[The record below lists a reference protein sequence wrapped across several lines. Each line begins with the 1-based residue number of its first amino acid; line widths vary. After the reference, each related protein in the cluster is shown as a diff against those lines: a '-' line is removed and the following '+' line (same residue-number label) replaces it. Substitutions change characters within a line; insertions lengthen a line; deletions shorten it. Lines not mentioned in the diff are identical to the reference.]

1 MDSETSLTSHL
12 APTQETLRRR
22 VTIADLGAI
31 VHVDELPAAALA
43 ELPALY
49 SSPFSIAEYFAIYD
63 HPRRLYGCELDE
75 PRHVIAFTSRG
86 ATADVLNKSFAMG
99 PAETAR
105 VARAIFRARPEIRRI
120 RTELSYPPRELDLPL
135 RELHRSDEQVLE
147 LPESEEAYERLLGA
161 STRKRVRGYR
171 NRLARKYPDFE
182 LRTIEREEI
191 SLALV
196 EQIYDWNQQRIRIK
210 GQQWGFRDQ
219 RTVSHRLWRLLQ
231 SHGLALCGYIGGDC
245 VAGMLSMYVGGECWA
260 RTAGFDPVYMDVDL
274 GQLMMFFFIRDCIS
288 RGCAHAH
295 LGWGTTTYKQR
306 LGAAPVTTYR
316 ASLYRSR
323 LDKALYARELW
334 WLVNDTYWRLHG
346 EAKRQMA
353 ALASWRARQDSNLRP
368 SD

>member
-1 MDSETSLTSHL
+1 VTPDSVSSTAGPLPWRGPSDSNDRHDVSESNCDHDGPRPFYGSRLARSDDRASTTHGAARLPETDEGRVGSEISPNSHP
-12 APTQETLRRR
+12 APRHETLRRR
-22 VTIADLGAI
+22 VTIADLGAV

-63 HPRRLYGCELDE
+63 HPWRLYGCELDE

-105 VARAIFRARPEIRRI
+105 VAKAIFRARPEIRRI
-120 RTELSYPPRELDLPL
+120 RTELSYPPQALELPL
-135 RELHRSDEQVLE
+135 RELHRSDEQVVE

-161 STRKRVRGYR
+161 STRKRLRGYR

-210 GQQWGFRDQ
+210 GQQWGFKDQ
-219 RTVSHRLWRLLQ
+219 PAVSHRFWRLLQ

-245 VAGMLSMYVGGECWA
+245 VAGMLSMYVGGEC
-260 RTAGFDPVYMDVDL
+260 
-274 GQLMMFFFIRDCIS
+274 
-288 RGCAHAH
+288 
-295 LGWGTTTYKQR
+295 
-306 LGAAPVTTYR
+306 
-316 ASLYRSR
+316 
-323 LDKALYARELW
+323 
-334 WLVNDTYWRLHG
+334 
-346 EAKRQMA
+346 
-353 ALASWRARQDSNLRP
+353 
-368 SD
+368 